1 MKNSIEIDEKIGRW
15 TKAEHRKFIEGL
27 KTHGRNWKSISETIK
42 TRSSTQ
48 VRSHAQKYFIRE
60 ANKMNFV
67 PVDKDFYHE
76 DVPVHVDI
84 PKRCVPKAEACT
96 QYGEGMI
103 FPGLI

>member
-27 KTHGRNWKSISETIK
+27 KIYGRNWKSISETIK

-67 PVDKDFYHE
+67 PADKDFYYE
-76 DVPVHVDI
+76 DVSVNVEI
-84 PKRCVPKAEACT
+84 PKKYVQKNEACT

>member
-1 MKNSIEIDEKIGRW
+1 MKDLDDIDEKIGRW
-15 TKAEHRKFIEGL
+15 TKAEHRKFLEGL
-27 KTHGRNWKSISETIK
+27 KIHGRNWKLISDIIK

-60 ANKMNFV
+60 ENKNSFVHTNNFTEENIRNRV
-67 PVDKDFYHE
+67 EISK
-76 DVPVHVDI
+76 
-84 PKRCVPKAEACT
+84 KCVLKSEACT